1 MRRAAK
7 TDSNHAQIRDALRA
21 VGASVHDMSS
31 AGAGF
36 PDLAVGFKK
45 KTFLLEVKT
54 KTGRLTK
61 PQVKWH
67 DEWRGHHAIVRT
79 EEEAL
84 KEIGA
89 IR

>member
-7 TDSNHAQIRDALRA
+7 TDTNHAQIRDALRQ
-21 VGASVHDMSS
+21 VGATVHDMAS
-31 AGAGF
+31 AGEGF
-36 PDLAVGFKK
+36 PDLAVGFRK

-54 KTGRLTK
+54 ATGTLTP

-67 DEWRGHHAIVRT
+67 DEWRGHHAIVRSVN
-79 EEEAL
+79 EAL